1 MSYKI
6 TSAYIDQYIRGL
18 RYRFPGYDTS
28 IVDKV
33 LRAEAA
39 EKRRR
44 KRRSRKIE
52 RRVQL
57 AFLALFLI
65 VKIDTWLEG
74 MVVG

>member
-57 AFLALFLI
+57 GLLLIPLLA
-65 VKIDTWLEG
+65 KIDLWMEG
-74 MVVG
+74 LVVG